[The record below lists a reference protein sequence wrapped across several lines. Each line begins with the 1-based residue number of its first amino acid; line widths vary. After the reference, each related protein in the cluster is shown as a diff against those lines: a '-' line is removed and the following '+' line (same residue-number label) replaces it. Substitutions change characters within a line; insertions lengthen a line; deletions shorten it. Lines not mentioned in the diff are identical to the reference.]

1 MIKVLLIVL
10 TVSVVSV
17 LVLVFGPRPEISS
30 PVRFEALLI
39 GPDIEDYV
47 TMTEARVSNL
57 NPVAKKEIIWADPE
71 AKEKTALSIVY
82 IHGFS
87 GNKMELR
94 PIPDNVANGFDANI
108 FFSRLTGHGR
118 NAEAMAE
125 STMLDWMRDLSEA
138 ITIGERLGERVVLM
152 ATSSGAALATYG
164 MSDPHLSRNI
174 AALVMVSP
182 SYAIRGASIGLL
194 NMPWGETLLPIFMGR
209 ETRLAQATD
218 EMTSSLSEP
227 YPIEAIFPLGA
238 VMKAV
243 STIDV
248 SSIST
253 PALFIVS
260 PEDKVI
266 SVQAVR
272 NVFENWGG
280 PKQFAEIPYSENP
293 AQYLLPDENGN
304 SSTATA
310 MTEEIVSWV
319 EEHK

>member
-1 MIKVLLIVL
+1 MIKVLLIFL
-10 TVSVVSV
+10 ALSVVSV
-17 LVLVFGPRPEISS
+17 VVLVFGPRPEISN

-39 GPDIEDYV
+39 GPDIENYV
-47 TMTEARVSNL
+47 TTTEARVSNL
-57 NPVAKKEIIWADPE
+57 NPVAKKEIIWADPQ
-71 AKEKTALSIVY
+71 AKEKTELSIVY

-94 PIPDNVANGFDANI
+94 PVPDNVANGFDANI

-164 MSDPHLSRNI
+164 MSDPNLSRNI

-194 NMPWGETLLPIFMGR
+194 NMPWGKTLLPLFMGR
-209 ETRLAQATD
+209 ETRFAQTND
-218 EMTSSLSEP
+218 EMSSVWSEP

-248 SSIST
+248 SEIST
-253 PALFIVS
+253 PALFVVS
-260 PEDKVI
+260 PDDKII
-266 SVQAVR
+266 SVQAVK

-280 PKQFAEIPYSENP
+280 PKHFVEIPYSENP

-304 SSTATA
+304 SITTAA
-310 MTEEIVSWV
+310 MTEEIISWL
-319 EEHK
+319 EQNK